1 MKIDIKIQSIS
12 DIITNSSSEIF
23 TIYRRKDF
31 ENIREIVNELLKLAG
46 SDKTFDDLFELKIST
61 TEEAE
66 EDYVN
71 SGSDQDFID
80 WCIDRNPCIDIDC
93 NDSYIVSYT
102 IVAKSDEAKSVADKL
117 SNLNNLFEHVYV
129 YR

>member
-23 TIYRRKDF
+23 TIYKKSGF
-31 ENIREIVNELLKLAG
+31 KTIRDIVDELLSLTG
-46 SDKTFDDLFELKIST
+46 SDKTFDDLFELKIRT
-61 TEEAE
+61 TEEAD

-71 SGSDQDFID
+71 SGSNQDFID
-80 WCIDRNPCIDIDC
+80 WCMDRDSDINIDYKDP
-93 NDSYIVSYT
+93 YIESYT

-117 SNLNNLFEHVYV
+117 SNLDNLFEYIWT

>member
-117 SNLNNLFEHVYV
+117 SNLDNLFEHVYV

>member
-1 MKIDIKIQSIS
+1 MFK
-12 DIITNSSSEIF
+12 
-23 TIYRRKDF
+23 
-31 ENIREIVNELLKLAG
+31 
-46 SDKTFDDLFELKIST
+46 LKIST
-61 TEEAE
+61 TEEAD

-80 WCIDRNPCIDIDC
+80 WCMDRDLVLDID
-93 NDSYIVSYT
+93 NDDPYIQSYT

-117 SNLNNLFEHVYV
+117 SNLDNLFKHVET

>member
-1 MKIDIKIQSIS
+1 MKIQSFS
-12 DIITNSSSEIF
+12 DIITNSSSELF
-23 TIYRRKDF
+23 TIYRKSGF
-31 ENIREIVNELLKLAG
+31 KTIREIVDELLKLAG
-46 SDKTFDDLFELKIST
+46 SNKTFDDLFELKIST
-61 TEEAE
+61 REEAD

-80 WCIDRNPCIDIDC
+80 WCIERNPCIDIDC
-93 NDSYIVSYT
+93 NDPYIESYT

-117 SNLNNLFEHVYV
+117 SNLDNLFGHIES